1 MTTTTRAVA
10 APALVLTAAAAAQ
23 FLVAFDMSV
32 INVALPDIQESL
44 NFSDAGLS
52 WVVNAYALAFGGLL
66 LLGGR
71 LCDVMGTRRVLV
83 SGLLLFALVSIVGTF
98 SVSAEMLVGARALQ
112 GVGAA
117 LIAPAGLAALSQ
129 AFPTGRARA
138 KAFGIGAMSSALG
151 GALGVV
157 LSGILTEG
165 LSWRWVMFAG
175 APVALIAAVAGA
187 RGLPA
192 GQAARGG
199 SLDLPGAILA
209 TAGIT
214 ALVGTVIATESHSW
228 TSGYVLGGFALTIAL
243 LTAFVVVESRC
254 ATTLVRLSTLL
265 RPRIGM
271 PNAIMCLVCAAQ
283 FSAFFFVS
291 LFLQRGLGYSP
302 TTTGLAFLPFCF
314 GLVIGILASTKLLP
328 RYGVRP
334 LLVVGTA
341 VAAIGT
347 FMFSTMNLDSP
358 FWAVILVP
366 SLLASIGIGLSFMPL
381 SNVATADA
389 PPEEVGMAS
398 GLLSTSR
405 QIGGSLGL
413 AVLVSVA
420 ASSTARSDSAPTEA
434 LVSGYSQAL
443 FVCSG
448 LLLAGTL
455 LSFFFPRMD
464 R

>member
-209 TAGIT
+209 PAGIT

-254 ATTLVRLSTLL
+254 ATPLVRLSTLL
-265 RPRIGM
+265 RPRIGLA
-271 PNAIMCLVCAAQ
+271 NAIMCLVCAAQ

-328 RYGVRP
+328 R
-334 LLVVGTA
+334 
-341 VAAIGT
+341 
-347 FMFSTMNLDSP
+347 
-358 FWAVILVP
+358 
-366 SLLASIGIGLSFMPL
+366 
-381 SNVATADA
+381 
-389 PPEEVGMAS
+389 
-398 GLLSTSR
+398 
-405 QIGGSLGL
+405 
-413 AVLVSVA
+413 
-420 ASSTARSDSAPTEA
+420 
-434 LVSGYSQAL
+434 
-443 FVCSG
+443 
-448 LLLAGTL
+448 
-455 LSFFFPRMD
+455 
-464 R
+464 

>member
-192 GQAARGG
+192 KPPEAAPSISPEPSWRR
-199 SLDLPGAILA
+199 P
-209 TAGIT
+209 
-214 ALVGTVIATESHSW
+214 ES
-228 TSGYVLGGFALTIAL
+228 
-243 LTAFVVVESRC
+243 
-254 ATTLVRLSTLL
+254 
-265 RPRIGM
+265 P
-271 PNAIMCLVCAAQ
+271 
-283 FSAFFFVS
+283 
-291 LFLQRGLGYSP
+291 
-302 TTTGLAFLPFCF
+302 
-314 GLVIGILASTKLLP
+314 
-328 RYGVRP
+328 
-334 LLVVGTA
+334 
-341 VAAIGT
+341 
-347 FMFSTMNLDSP
+347 
-358 FWAVILVP
+358 
-366 SLLASIGIGLSFMPL
+366 PL
-381 SNVATADA
+381 SA
-389 PPEEVGMAS
+389 
-398 GLLSTSR
+398 
-405 QIGGSLGL
+405 Q
-413 AVLVSVA
+413 
-420 ASSTARSDSAPTEA
+420 
-434 LVSGYSQAL
+434 
-443 FVCSG
+443 
-448 LLLAGTL
+448 
-455 LSFFFPRMD
+455 
-464 R
+464 